1 MASKT
6 VRGSICKIN
15 FSSLMFFG
23 VTRSVWVY
31 STVERSLL
39 ACWQT
44 DKVLFLFSN
53 VKTEKLQ
60 RGLVNSKIINSIS
73 LPKLQEFCNENAA
86 TWRPSLLQSRYSYII
101 KRLVKRLNQP
111 MTATQIRIARSLKI
125 SHRNWTDFCKGRHFV
140 SVHMQEW
147 FYWSNAVTWC
157 VTWNIAKV
165 AKKERTYNRGLCREE
180 NRTICLHSNVIRIG
194 EEHTTKDPKRKMW
207 QKPVKTNKRTS
218 RGRSPSLGAWQR

>member
-1 MASKT
+1 MFVFAAGYNGTTKNLQFVLNTQKSPYLHVNQATQKNTCQISRNRKFQPPPPKKSFDHSLDMNKRVAEFT
-6 VRGSICKIN
+6 VICKIS

-23 VTRSVWVY
+23 VTRSVCVY
-31 STVERSLL
+31 STAERSSL
-39 ACWQT
+39 ACWQA

-111 MTATQIRIARSLKI
+111 MTATLIRTTRSLKI
-125 SHRNWTDFCKGRHFV
+125 YQRN
-140 SVHMQEW
+140 
-147 FYWSNAVTWC
+147 
-157 VTWNIAKV
+157 
-165 AKKERTYNRGLCREE
+165 
-180 NRTICLHSNVIRIG
+180 
-194 EEHTTKDPKRKMW
+194 
-207 QKPVKTNKRTS
+207 
-218 RGRSPSLGAWQR
+218 

>member
-23 VTRSVWVY
+23 VTRSVWAY
-31 STVERSLL
+31 STAERSSL

-53 VKTEKLQ
+53 VKTKKIQ

-73 LPKLQEFCNENAA
+73 LPKLQEFRNENAA

-111 MTATQIRIARSLKI
+111 ITATQIRTARSLKI
-125 SHRNWTDFCKGRHFV
+125 SHRNWTDFWKGRHFRV
-140 SVHMQEW
+140 GSHAGMILLV
-147 FYWSNAVTWC
+147 
-157 VTWNIAKV
+157 
-165 AKKERTYNRGLCREE
+165 
-180 NRTICLHSNVIRIG
+180 
-194 EEHTTKDPKRKMW
+194 
-207 QKPVKTNKRTS
+207 
-218 RGRSPSLGAWQR
+218 

>member
-1 MASKT
+1 MNVCVCSRIQWHNQESSVCFKYLEKSLLACKPSHPKKYLPNFPESKISTPPPKKSFDHSLDINKRVAEFT
-6 VRGSICKIN
+6 VICKIS

-23 VTRSVWVY
+23 VTRSVCVY
-31 STVERSLL
+31 STAERSPL
-39 ACWQT
+39 ACWQA

-101 KRLVKRLNQP
+101 KRLEKRLNQP

-125 SHRNWTDFCKGRHFV
+125 SHRN
-140 SVHMQEW
+140 
-147 FYWSNAVTWC
+147 
-157 VTWNIAKV
+157 
-165 AKKERTYNRGLCREE
+165 
-180 NRTICLHSNVIRIG
+180 
-194 EEHTTKDPKRKMW
+194 
-207 QKPVKTNKRTS
+207 
-218 RGRSPSLGAWQR
+218 

>member
-1 MASKT
+1 MRQKIQSHFFKFSLHFSVTKSRENYRQIYEKFEASLWRNLSTGTPPKFLSAILCFVALVYNYIFIRTAVLRKLFYIRFSYKHCNFLQVCLPVKMASKT

-23 VTRSVWVY
+23 VTRSVCVY
-31 STVERSLL
+31 STAERSSL
-39 ACWQT
+39 AFWQT

-60 RGLVNSKIINSIS
+60 RGLVNLKITNSIS

-111 MTATQIRIARSLKI
+111 ITATQIRTARSLKI
-125 SHRNWTDFCKGRHFV
+125 SHRN
-140 SVHMQEW
+140 
-147 FYWSNAVTWC
+147 
-157 VTWNIAKV
+157 
-165 AKKERTYNRGLCREE
+165 
-180 NRTICLHSNVIRIG
+180 
-194 EEHTTKDPKRKMW
+194 
-207 QKPVKTNKRTS
+207 
-218 RGRSPSLGAWQR
+218 

>member
-23 VTRSVWVY
+23 VTRSVCVY
-31 STVERSLL
+31 SIAERSSL

-44 DKVLFLFSN
+44 DKVLFPFSN
-53 VKTEKLQ
+53 VKAEKLQ

-111 MTATQIRIARSLKI
+111 MTATQIRTTRSLKI
-125 SHRNWTDFCKGRHFV
+125 YQINWTGFLQRKVLPPRFTFRNVFIGLTLSHDV
-140 SVHMQEW
+140 S
-147 FYWSNAVTWC
+147 
-157 VTWNIAKV
+157 
-165 AKKERTYNRGLCREE
+165 REKLPE
-180 NRTICLHSNVIRIG
+180 F
-194 EEHTTKDPKRKMW
+194 
-207 QKPVKTNKRTS
+207 
-218 RGRSPSLGAWQR
+218 